1 MNTNIKV
8 IRSAKASLVG
18 SMIEWY
24 DYFLYGTASALIFN
38 RLFFPTFDPLVGTL
52 LAFASF
58 GVGFLARPLGGII
71 FGHFGDRFGRKKA
84 LVVTLWIMGGATF
97 LIGLLPSYDTIGP
110 FAPAILI
117 LLRIVQ
123 GFGVGGEWGGAVL
136 FTWENAPDG
145 KRGFFGAVA
154 QLGVPLGMGLA
165 TLVFGFFSLT
175 LSEEALLSWGWRIP
189 FLLSLVLVFV
199 GYYIRVKMEETNAFM
214 KIEKSSK
221 IVAYPTIAVFKN
233 TPLQLLKAIGA
244 RIAENGTFYIFSTF
258 ILTYATQII
267 GLPRNTILA
276 TVMVAI
282 VLDVITIPFFGK
294 LSDKYGRRPI
304 YLFGC
309 AFAAVMA
316 FPFFWLT
323 DSSSILLIQIS
334 LILTLSIAHAAMYS
348 VQGSMLPEMFASNIR
363 YSGISLASQI
373 ASVIA
378 GGLSP
383 FLATLLLALYGSWAV
398 SLYIIVMAL
407 ITFVS
412 VYFIKETAY
421 VTNDELHNL

>member
-1 MNTNIKV
+1 MNSNIKV
-8 IRSAKASLVG
+8 VRSAKASLVG

-58 GVGFLARPLGGII
+58 GVGFLARPLGGVI

-84 LVVTLWIMGGATF
+84 LVITLWIMGGATF

-145 KRGFFGAVA
+145 ERGFFGAIA

-199 GYYIRVKMEETNAFM
+199 GYYIRVRMEETDAFM
-214 KIEKSSK
+214 KIESSSK
-221 IVAYPTIAVFKN
+221 IVAYPTITVFKN

-282 VLDVITIPFFGK
+282 ILDVITIPFFGK

-309 AFAAVMA
+309 AFAAIMA

-323 DSSSILLIQIS
+323 DTASILLIQIS
-334 LILTLSIAHAAMYS
+334 LILTLSISHAAMYS

-398 SLYIIVMAL
+398 SIYIVVMAL
-407 ITFVS
+407 ITFIA
-412 VYFIKETAY
+412 VYFSKETAY
-421 VTNDELHNL
+421 VTNDELHKL